1 MLKLLYTASITRN
14 ICKQETAKLLQH
26 KFIDNHLQT
35 YRVFKISE
43 KVVPDAVRLIVYLL
57 LLTTRSNYSQYYY

>member
-14 ICKQETAKLLQH
+14 ICKQETAMLQH

-43 KVVPDAVRLIVYLL
+43 KVVPDAVRLTVYLL